1 MGTRRA
7 IDGSLSPCN
16 NITLS
21 LDSITLVFR
30 QDLYPCVLKKFPSRS
45 LASHLFGGCPAWR
58 FSWVSDILATLLWG
72 CQGQV
77 SLCTLKL
84 AVAVVAVSFS
94 WWDLGDGARSN
105 CSNRM
110 VLCGGWSQA
119 CLTRRARASLAAI
132 WFYSFDTGT
141 LSLRLVLNEGFTSA
155 YRLNILRK

>member
-1 MGTRRA
+1 VGTRRA

-30 QDLYPCVLKKFPSRS
+30 QDLYPVFSKNFLLVIWRLLILLAVVLHGS
-45 LASHLFGGCPAWR
+45 
-58 FSWVSDILATLLWG
+58 FSWVSNALAVLLWG

-77 SLCTLKL
+77 SLCILEL
-84 AVAVVAVSFS
+84 AVAVVAVSFC

-105 CSNRM
+105 CSNRV

-141 LSLRLVLNEGFTSA
+141 LT
-155 YRLNILRK
+155 